1 MEQVDVADS
10 KSVAFIGVW
19 VRFPPPA
26 PIYTKGGIFM
36 KAIKRILM
44 IVGVIAIVAGIA
56 TGFFGHAIAE
66 AKKIWGYHDDD
77 MILPM
82 Y

>member
-1 MEQVDVADS
+1 
-10 KSVAFIGVW
+10 
-19 VRFPPPA
+19 
-26 PIYTKGGIFM
+26 M
-36 KAIKRILM
+36 KTIKRILM

-66 AKKIWGYHDDD
+66 AKKIWGHHDDD

>member
-1 MEQVDVADS
+1 MGSIPTARTNSHKEE
-10 KSVAFIGVW
+10 F
-19 VRFPPPA
+19 
-26 PIYTKGGIFM
+26 FM

-44 IVGVIAIVAGIA
+44 IVGAIAIVAGIT
-56 TGFFGHAIAE
+56 TGFFSHAIAE
-66 AKKIWGYHDDD
+66 AKKIWGHHDDD